1 MVVNLRLRKNSD
13 DDIKEELEKLKDN
26 KERAEFTREA
36 LRFYFKYKD
45 VITSLDKSILEIN
58 NTLNEIKNSGIKA
71 INVENSTE
79 NKQDNDIGKWDKNVG
94 DLFNF

>member
-1 MVVNLRLRKNSD
+1 MVVNLRLRKED
-13 DDIKEELEKLKDN
+13 KDIEVELEKLKNN

-71 INVENSTE
+71 INVEEDTKIKQNNSV
-79 NKQDNDIGKWDKNVG
+79 GKWDENID
-94 DLFNF
+94 DLFDF